1 MRSREVWREAG
12 RNLASGTTR
21 GLIGLVVLAV
31 GLGLLVWL
39 QTSGLADLA
48 RQADAFRRAGAAIQ
62 VVSAPGRIDGAQC
75 DALAS
80 HPAVAAAGALR
91 PAADLRLAVLPS
103 TTVAA
108 FEATWGLA
116 QVLGVQPLGA
126 VTQPTGSPGGDPTVG
141 DSGTAVDSRR
151 AGGVWL
157 AQDLAATLGPNDQ
170 MTLLTGDQVTVAGV
184 FPYPSD
190 GRAPTL
196 SFALVAPVPAQGV
209 FDACWVE
216 LWPETDLAADWL
228 TWPVLS
234 GPVGAQSAPA
244 QAQQLNTGLGLR
256 FGAADRLAGLPL
268 RPLAAASLAFGAGL
282 GFVLIRT
289 RRLELASALHAGQ
302 SRAALI
308 GQVLIE
314 TAGWLLPAVA
324 LLLAWS
330 AGTAGWDN
338 PSLRRTAFWAG
349 ARSVGLAAT
358 GLLLAAGLTAG
369 WTKERHLFR
378 YFKNR

>member
-21 GLIGLVVLAV
+21 GLIGLAVLSV

-80 HPAVAAAGALR
+80 HPAVAAAGAVR
-91 PAADLRLAVLPS
+91 QAADLRLAVLPS

-116 QVLGVQPLGA
+116 RVLGVQPLGA
-126 VTQPTGSPGGDPTVG
+126 VAEPVGSAGDTMMAGSNV
-141 DSGTAVDSRR
+141 AADSRR
-151 AGGVWL
+151 GGGVWL
-157 AQDLAATLGPNDQ
+157 AQDLATALGPSDQ
-170 MTLLTGDQVTVAGV
+170 LALLAGDQLTVAGV

-196 SFALVAPVPAQGV
+196 SFALVAPVLAQGV

-216 LWPETDLAADWL
+216 VWPETDLAADWL

-234 GPVGAQSAPA
+234 GPVGAQTTPA

-268 RPLAAASLAFGAGL
+268 RPLAAASLAFGVGL

-330 AGTAGWDN
+330 AWTAGWDN

-349 ARSVGLAAT
+349 ARSVGLAAA